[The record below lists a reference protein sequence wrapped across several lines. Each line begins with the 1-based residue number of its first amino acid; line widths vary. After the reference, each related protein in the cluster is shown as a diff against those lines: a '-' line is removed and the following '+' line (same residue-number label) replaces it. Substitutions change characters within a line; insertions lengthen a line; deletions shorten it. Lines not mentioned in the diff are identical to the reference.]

1 MTRSRMYERM
11 KDTLRTARRTISRP
25 SNLVLLLLALSMSG
39 MHTSTRHRED
49 SDSDTDL
56 VSTNSLV
63 SHMAHGFLAL
73 NACGDIV
80 TSDNVPPS
88 ELGHSGREN
97 KLHAGARI
105 KDKRVEHLQS
115 LLEGKHA
122 VEYRKHQQRKAT
134 DQASL
139 QAWAMNMQSAFEK
152 EKEEPTSGSEDEFA
166 HQGEGASKDESHPC
180 CILMQNP
187 AAVCTNK

>member
-73 NACGDIV
+73 NAC
-80 TSDNVPPS
+80 
-88 ELGHSGREN
+88 
-97 KLHAGARI
+97 
-105 KDKRVEHLQS
+105 
-115 LLEGKHA
+115 
-122 VEYRKHQQRKAT
+122 
-134 DQASL
+134 
-139 QAWAMNMQSAFEK
+139 
-152 EKEEPTSGSEDEFA
+152 
-166 HQGEGASKDESHPC
+166 
-180 CILMQNP
+180 
-187 AAVCTNK
+187 